1 MNSNG
6 YIKMKNVQRHQSPR
20 DLTLEEDLMCHI
32 ASLKIYS
39 EDLSLV
45 DCFDIQDTLILHVNR
60 PIGTYFMRL
69 DVLQRFNFI
78 IFSLT
83 YMQRTLW
90 NWTAIAPLALTIVI
104 FMVQTLPQ
112 RIAYL
117 LRGPPF

>member
-6 YIKMKNVQRHQSPR
+6 YIKMQNVQRHQSPR

-60 PIGTYFMRL
+60 QIGTYFMRL
-69 DVLQRFNFI
+69 DVLQRFTFHY
-78 IFSLT
+78 IFADT
-83 YMQRTLW
+83 YAEDIMELDCYCPTCAYDSYIYGTNSSSKNR
-90 NWTAIAPLALTIVI
+90 
-104 FMVQTLPQ
+104 LPS
-112 RIAYL
+112 
-117 LRGPPF
+117 RGPPF